1 MQRTRANLGRWILA
15 LGLVALAT
23 GCGGG
28 GGGGGS
34 TPPTANAGADQNVV
48 EDVLV
53 TLSGTATAG
62 SSAVASVAWTQTSG
76 PPVSLSGANTD
87 TPFFTAPMAPIQGT
101 VTVGLL
107 YTVTDTGGQ
116 AGSDSVSIVVSSDD
130 FAVFLADKDT
140 LGSKELYKSDVE
152 TGAISKLSGPLIPGG
167 WLQTCALSPDG
178 RFAAYT
184 ARQDSLTELEL
195 YVARTDGSGW
205 VKASGPM
212 AAGGAVLGTP
222 IWAPDSSRVAYWAN
236 QDTLTVTELYTV
248 RPDGTGMAK
257 INGALVAGGNVNYFG
272 QDPWAPDSSRLAYT
286 ADQDTDNV
294 VEAYTSLPD
303 GTGNVKISGAIAAPG
318 GLFFGQPL
326 LWSPDSSRIAYLA
339 AQDIATTTELYAAS
353 PGGGGTQKLNGVLV
367 AGGNV
372 FQALWAPDSSR
383 IVYLA
388 DQDTD
393 TVNEL
398 YSSLANGSGNTRLN
412 APALTVG
419 SIVLSFAIAPDASRV
434 AYLANPNG
442 PSIQELFAAPIA
454 GGGNVVLNGPLAL
467 NGGVSAY
474 RWAPDS
480 SRVAYVADQDTDG
493 VNELYTSLP
502 NGTGNVKISGPVPAL
517 TTVGINIDPNIPGD
531 WAPNSSLVS
540 YVAFSNGAP
549 LPFQITGFSALP
561 DGGGS
566 VEYTG
571 TMDPTGGGL
580 GNWPKWSP
588 DASRLMY
595 VAQQDSGTM
604 FELYM
609 TSPDGTSNQ
618 NISGP
623 IVATG
628 NVDTSLFQWSP

>member
-1 MQRTRANLGRWILA
+1 M
-15 LGLVALAT
+15 
-23 GCGGG
+23 
-28 GGGGGS
+28 
-34 TPPTANAGADQNVV
+34 
-48 EDVLV
+48 
-53 TLSGTATAG
+53 
-62 SSAVASVAWTQTSG
+62 
-76 PPVSLSGANTD
+76 
-87 TPFFTAPMAPIQGT
+87 
-101 VTVGLL
+101 
-107 YTVTDTGGQ
+107 
-116 AGSDSVSIVVSSDD
+116 
-130 FAVFLADKDT
+130 
-140 LGSKELYKSDVE
+140 
-152 TGAISKLSGPLIPGG
+152 AISKLNGPLIPGG
-167 WLQTCALSPDG
+167 GLQTFALSPDG

-184 ARQDSLTELEL
+184 ARQDSLTEVEL

-212 AAGGAVLGTP
+212 VAGGGVLGGVP

-236 QDTLTVTELYTV
+236 QDTLTATELYTV

-353 PGGGGTQKLNGVLV
+353 PSGGGTQKLNGVLV

-412 APALTVG
+412 DPALPVG
-419 SIVLSFAIAPDASRV
+419 SGVFSFLIAPDSSRV
-434 AYLANPNG
+434 AYLANPSG
-442 PSIQELFAAPIA
+442 PVAQELFAAPIA
-454 GGGNVVLNGPLAL
+454 GGSNVTLNGPLVL

-502 NGTGNVKISGPVPAL
+502 NGAGNVKISGPLPAL
-517 TTVGINIDPNIPGD
+517 TRTDMSTSPTVPGD
-531 WAPNSSLVS
+531 WAPDASLVS
-540 YVAFSNGAP
+540 YVVFSIGAP
-549 LPFQITGFSALP
+549 APFQIPGFSALP

-571 TMDPTGGGL
+571 VMDPTTTGL
-580 GNWPKWSP
+580 GNWPVWSP
-588 DASRLMY
+588 DSSRLMY
-595 VAQQDSGTM
+595 VAHQDSGTM
-604 FELYM
+604 WELYM

-623 IVATG
+623 LVATG
-628 NVDTSLFQWSP
+628 NVDTTYFQWSP